1 MFSAFAL
8 IPKVFSKANKERT
21 WARAFSDSAMRTLV
35 GAGWNIRQM
44 VSVIGSTT
52 PLYEKWARQ
61 TKLDVLSDEIG
72 EGAKL
77 HWVGSRK
84 YERVFLYFHGEY
96 SSYVL
101 LHKHCNLMCAQGAG
115 SVYPLTRRNN

>member
-1 MFSAFAL
+1 
-8 IPKVFSKANKERT
+8 
-21 WARAFSDSAMRTLV
+21 MRTLV

-44 VSVIGSTT
+44 VSVMGSTT

-61 TKLDVLSDEIG
+61 AKLEMLSDEIS

-101 LHKHCNLMCAQGAG
+101 LHKHRNLMC
-115 SVYPLTRRNN
+115 T